1 MNNLVKKRD
10 KISDGYN
17 DNGHRS
23 KKLNTLT
30 NNQENDKYITSS
42 EIKELIKNSNW
53 KELIKFFN
61 ISKFYDN
68 EFIKCLLLLY
78 KNKTPIKNLNY
89 EISKDKYK
97 IILKYK
103 KKNKFYN

>member
-17 DNGHRS
+17 DNGHRF
-23 KKLNTLT
+23 KKLKTLR
-30 NNQENDKYITSS
+30 NNQENDKYITTS
-42 EIKELIKNSNW
+42 EIKELIKNSNR

-68 EFIKCLLLLY
+68 EFIKCLPLLY

-97 IILKYK
+97 IILK
-103 KKNKFYN
+103 

>member
-17 DNGHRS
+17 DNGHRF
-23 KKLNTLT
+23 KKLKTLR
-30 NNQENDKYITSS
+30 NNQENDKYITTS
-42 EIKELIKNSNW
+42 EIKELIKNSNR

-68 EFIKCLLLLY
+68 EFIKC
-78 KNKTPIKNLNY
+78 
-89 EISKDKYK
+89 
-97 IILKYK
+97 
-103 KKNKFYN
+103 